1 MHSISSALLALP
13 VFLGISACS
22 STTTEVTAPEVAQ
35 SQPRGERDL
44 KQSNPF
50 EWSQDDVSRGDDGN
64 FSGGKRSSYDRR
76 QVSSYGKDRKDRKA
90 PDFFSREYHS
100 KAWNGSNDYSTGS
113 YRVAKKPTE
122 TGKRTWFSGKKSS
135 HPRTKAHTGNQ
146 TYRTGSF
153 HSGAANETGQVAR
166 TGTDAGGYVESRRA
180 VKRKPL
186 LIIGQDEYRK
196 MSIDQ
201 TRSLLGR

>member
-1 MHSISSALLALP
+1 MNIYRYVLLALP
-13 VFLGISACS
+13 ISLGLSACS
-22 STTTEVTAPEVAQ
+22 SSTTEVTVTEVTEA
-35 SQPRGERDL
+35 QPRGERDL

-64 FSGGKRSSYDRR
+64 FSGGKRSTYDKRKI
-76 QVSSYGKDRKDRKA
+76 SSYGKDRKA

-100 KAWNGSNDYSTGS
+100 TAWNGSKDYSSGS
-113 YRVAKKPTE
+113 YRIAKKPTK
-122 TGKRTWFSGKKSS
+122 TGKRSWFGGKKSS
-135 HPRTKAHTGNQ
+135 HSGTTANEGSQSYSTGN
-146 TYRTGSF
+146 YRTSAARESGS
-153 HSGAANETGQVAR
+153 AAR
-166 TGTDAGGYVESRRA
+166 TGTGAGGYVESRRA

-196 MSIDQ
+196 MSVDQ